1 MRLAAAPPDLRTRV
15 LDAADR
21 LLARYG
27 YRKMTVDDIA
37 GEAGIGKG
45 SVYLAFAS
53 KEDVA
58 LSCID
63 RMVDGLLDELR
74 AIAAGPGPHVD
85 RLRRML
91 VRRVMGRVDYARTHA
106 TSMDA
111 MLAAV
116 RPAFLLRRERHFAA
130 EARVLAALLDEA
142 RRAGAA
148 RALDARPA
156 AAALVTATNALLPY
170 SLSVEEL
177 GRRAEIER
185 RARAVAE
192 LLVEG
197 VSASPPSRKPPPSH
211 RTPSRRIP

>member
-21 LLARYG
+21 LLARHG

-63 RMVDGLLDELR
+63 RMVDGLLAELR
-74 AIAAGPGPHVD
+74 VIAAGRGPHLE
-85 RLRRML
+85 RLRAML

-106 TSMDA
+106 TSLDA

-130 EARVLAALLDEA
+130 EARVLAALLATA

-170 SLSVEEL
+170 SLSVGEL

-185 RARAVAE
+185 RAQAVAE

-197 VSASPPSRKPPPSH
+197 VAASPPLRKSTPSH
-211 RTPSRRIP
+211 RTLSRRIS

>member
-1 MRLAAAPPDLRTRV
+1 MPLAAAPPDLATRV

-37 GEAGIGKG
+37 AEAGIGKG

-63 RMVDGLLDELR
+63 RMVGGLLAELR
-74 AIAAGPGPHVD
+74 VIAAGRGPHLE
-85 RLRRML
+85 RLRAML
-91 VRRVMGRVDYARTHA
+91 VRRVMSRVDYARSHA
-106 TSMDA
+106 TSLDA

-130 EARVLAALLDEA
+130 EARVLAALLAAA

-170 SLSVEEL
+170 SLSVDEL

-197 VSASPPSRKPPPSH
+197 IAASPPSRKSAPSH
-211 RTPSRRIP
+211 CTPSRRIP